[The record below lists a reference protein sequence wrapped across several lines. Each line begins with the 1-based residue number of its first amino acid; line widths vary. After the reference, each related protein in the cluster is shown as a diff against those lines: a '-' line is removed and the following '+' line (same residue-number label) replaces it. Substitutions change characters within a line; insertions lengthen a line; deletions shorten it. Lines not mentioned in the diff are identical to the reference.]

1 MKEYK
6 RKPRLSKKTIRKL
19 MDGKTVMRGIYE
31 YSVDKAWNKKRMR
44 FDEALLR
51 WNDTIEEYEYWF
63 LGPKG
68 LYEFEVSKK

>member
-51 WNDTIEEYEYWF
+51 WNDTIEEYEYWI